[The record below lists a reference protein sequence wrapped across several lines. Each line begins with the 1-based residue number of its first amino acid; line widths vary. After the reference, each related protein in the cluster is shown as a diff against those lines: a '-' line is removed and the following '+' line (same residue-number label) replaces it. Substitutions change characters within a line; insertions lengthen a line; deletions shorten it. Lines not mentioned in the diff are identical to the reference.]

1 MARYVIKLGSAVVAT
16 DDGELRAELLERACD
31 TVAAA
36 RGRGDEIVIVTS
48 GAIARGTR
56 ELGLTARPSAIEE
69 LQAASAVG
77 QGRLYRV
84 YDELL
89 ASRGVL
95 AAQVLLTFSDVSA
108 RESYLNARQ
117 TLGKLLEWGAVPVVN
132 ENDTTA
138 TDEITFGDN
147 DFLAA
152 QIAIL
157 VGAARLVILT
167 NSDGLHTADPRLD
180 SAASLVARVEDFAA
194 LDSLAITQSTSAHG
208 SGGMRSKVVAADMAT
223 AAGIETVIC
232 SGVREGAL
240 ARALAGEQ
248 EGTVFA
254 ARGGRYSSFKLWL
267 RYSKPSRGVIVVDDG
282 AARALREGG
291 RSLLPVGIVE
301 VRGEFE
307 QGDAVDV
314 IHGPVL
320 IGKGICNYAAT
331 ELRAVAG
338 RKTDAVRELLPHASE
353 EAVHRDYFVLA

>member
-1 MARYVIKLGSAVVAT
+1 M
-16 DDGELRAELLERACD
+16 
-31 TVAAA
+31 
-36 RGRGDEIVIVTS
+36 TS

-84 YDELL
+84 YDEFL

-157 VGAARLVILT
+157 VGADRLVILT

-180 SAASLVARVEDFAA
+180 PTAALVERVEDFAA

-208 SGGMRSKVVAADMAT
+208 SGGHALEGRRGRHGDGGRHRDGDLLGGARRRARPRACRRARGDRVRAR
-223 AAGIETVIC
+223 AAGAT
-232 SGVREGAL
+232 
-240 ARALAGEQ
+240 RASSCGCA
-248 EGTVFA
+248 TRSRA
-254 ARGGRYSSFKLWL
+254 A
-267 RYSKPSRGVIVVDDG
+267 
-282 AARALREGG
+282 A
-291 RSLLPVGIVE
+291 
-301 VRGEFE
+301 
-307 QGDAVDV
+307 
-314 IHGPVL
+314 
-320 IGKGICNYAAT
+320 
-331 ELRAVAG
+331 
-338 RKTDAVRELLPHASE
+338 
-353 EAVHRDYFVLA
+353 